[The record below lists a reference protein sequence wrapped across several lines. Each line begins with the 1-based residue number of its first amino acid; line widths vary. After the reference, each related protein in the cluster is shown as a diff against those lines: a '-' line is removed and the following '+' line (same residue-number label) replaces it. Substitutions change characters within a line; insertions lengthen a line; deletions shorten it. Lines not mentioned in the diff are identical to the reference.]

1 MLWAEITNKNNDF
14 CPSAYIGI
22 GIILKERK
30 TKMAKNKGKDPLNST
45 FLEKVMYGV
54 GDAGGAM
61 ILTFPGSYLTLYY
74 TDSVGMAVAFVGTM
88 LLVCR
93 LLDGLSDILMGVL
106 IDRTHTKWG
115 KARPWF
121 ALSVIPLAL
130 SFIALFMMPKNLTIV
145 GQRAYAYVTYF
156 LLTVVFYTINNVSYH
171 AMLQRF
177 SLTAKDRGTVSA
189 VRSFLCVVFAAGLS
203 IATPILIPKFGGEA
217 SQTTWTTLVLIFGGI
232 STLCLLITACG
243 IKEKLPAIAKAP
255 DTEEAKQASK
265 DETRTAVKTLLRCPY
280 FYIAGAISLVWF
292 TSFNMTGINY
302 YYARDVLGD
311 GELASIL
318 SIVSMMP
325 MLVAMP
331 FVPMLFNKLGKR
343 KTVVAG
349 LSIGAIASLCILINP
364 HSIAVNAVCLVIK
377 CIGGA
382 PLMAAVATLAGDVT
396 DYNQMRTGIRSEG
409 ATTSVYSVGVKL
421 GTGLGGAIVAWAL
434 AIGRYDATLAVQPA
448 SATSA
453 MIVTLCVIPAI
464 LYAIGAILMFRWDLE
479 KYQPEIEAFM
489 KKQETVTTE

>member
-1 MLWAEITNKNNDF
+1 MARTNKV
-14 CPSAYIGI
+14 
-22 GIILKERK
+22 
-30 TKMAKNKGKDPLNST
+30 KDPLKST

-74 TDSVGMAVAFVGTM
+74 TDSVGMAAAFVGTM

-106 IDRTHTKWG
+106 IDRTHTRWG

-121 ALSVIPLAL
+121 VLSILPLVL
-130 SFIALFMMPKNLTIV
+130 SFIALFCMPKNLSAG
-145 GQRAYAYVTYF
+145 GQKAYAYTTYF
-156 LLTVVFYTINNVSYH
+156 LMTVVFYTINNVSYH

-177 SLTAKDRGTVSA
+177 SLSAADRGTVSA

-203 IATPILIPKFGGEA
+203 IATPLLIPKFGGES
-217 SQTTWTTLVLIFGGI
+217 SQHTWTMLVLIFGAI
-232 STLCLLITACG
+232 STVCLLITAFG
-243 IKEKLPAIAKAP
+243 IKEKLSAMEPSDAAPAAKKAG
-255 DTEEAKQASK
+255 TEESK
-265 DETRTAVKTLLRCPY
+265 AAVKMLLKCPY
-280 FYIAGAISLVWF
+280 FYIAGVISLVWF

-302 YYARDVLGD
+302 YYARDILGD
-311 GELASIL
+311 GELTSIL

-343 KTVVAG
+343 KTVMIG
-349 LSIGAIASLCILINP
+349 LCIGAAAYLCIMINP
-364 HSIAVNAVCLVIK
+364 ASIVVNAVCLVIK

-396 DYNQMRTGIRSEG
+396 DYNQMKTGIRSEG
-409 ATTSVYSVGVKL
+409 ATTSIYSVGVKL
-421 GTGLGGAIVAWAL
+421 GTGLGGAVVAWAL
-434 AIGRYDATLAVQPA
+434 AICGYSAALSVQPD
-448 SATSA
+448 SAKTA
-453 MIVTLCVIPAI
+453 MIVTMSVIPAV
-464 LYAIGAILMFRWDLE
+464 LYAIGALLMSRWDLE
-479 KYQPEIEAFM
+479 KYQDQVREFLTA
-489 KKQETVTTE
+489 QGAGTDA

>member
-1 MLWAEITNKNNDF
+1 MLNNLYEFSFAPVMIETEQIGKFGEVRNMKKEKN
-14 CPSAYIGI
+14 
-22 GIILKERK
+22 
-30 TKMAKNKGKDPLNST
+30 PLTST
-45 FLEKVMYGV
+45 FAEKLMYGV

-61 ILTFPGSYLTLYY
+61 LLTFPGSYLTLYY

-93 LLDGLSDILMGVL
+93 LLDGISDILMGIL
-106 IDRTHTKWG
+106 IDRTYTKWG

-121 ALSVIPLAL
+121 VLSVIPLAL
-130 SFIALFMMPKNLTIV
+130 SFLALFMMPENLSSS
-145 GQRAYAYVTYF
+145 GQQIYAYVTYF
-156 LLTVVFYTINNVSYH
+156 LLTVAFYTINNVAYH

-177 SLTAKDRGTVSA
+177 SLTAADRGTVSA

-203 IATPILIPKFGGEA
+203 IATPILIPILGGEE
-217 SQTTWTTLVLIFGGI
+217 SQQTWTTLVLIFGGI
-232 STLCLLITACG
+232 STICLLITAIG
-243 IKEKLPAIAKAP
+243 IKEKLPALKLNDATAKKESKE
-255 DTEEAKQASK
+255 DTQK
-265 DETRTAVKTLLRCPY
+265 AVKILLRCPY

-311 GELASIL
+311 GELASVL

-325 MLVAMP
+325 MLIAMP
-331 FVPMLFNKLGKR
+331 FVPVLFNKLGKR
-343 KTVVAG
+343 KTVMIG
-349 LSIGAIASLCILINP
+349 LIIGAVASLCILIDP
-364 HSIAVNAVCLVIK
+364 HSVVINAVFLVIK

-421 GTGLGGAIVAWAL
+421 GTGLGGAVVAWAL
-434 AIGRYDATLAVQPA
+434 AVGHYDANLAVQPA
-448 SATSA
+448 SATTA
-453 MIVTLCVIPAI
+453 MIVTLCVIPAV
-464 LYAIGAILMFRWDLE
+464 LYIIGAVLMSYWDLE
-479 KYQPEIEAFM
+479 KYQDEIQAFM
-489 KKQETVTTE
+489 EKTRAAGE

>member
-1 MLWAEITNKNNDF
+1 MKQNKVRA
-14 CPSAYIGI
+14 P
-22 GIILKERK
+22 LK
-30 TKMAKNKGKDPLNST
+30 ST
-45 FLEKVMYGV
+45 FAEKLMYGV

-61 ILTFPGSYLTLYY
+61 ILTFPGSFLTLYY
-74 TDSVGMAVAFVGTM
+74 TDSIGMAVGFVGTM

-121 ALSVIPLAL
+121 ALSIIPLAL
-130 SFIALFMMPKNLTIV
+130 SFLALFMMPKDLSV
-145 GQRAYAYVTYF
+145 SGQRVYAYVTYF

-177 SLTAKDRGTVSA
+177 SLTASDRGTVSA

-203 IATPILIPKFGGEA
+203 IATPLLIPAFGGEA
-217 SQTTWTTLVLIFGGI
+217 NQGTWTKLVLIFGGI
-232 STLCLLITACG
+232 ATVCLLITAFG
-243 IKEKLPAIAKAP
+243 IKEKLPAAAESKGAPKASI
-255 DTEEAKQASK
+255 EETK
-265 DETRTAVKTLLRCPY
+265 TALKTLLRCPY
-280 FYIAGAISLVWF
+280 FYLAGAISLVWF

-302 YYARDVLGD
+302 YYAREILGD
-311 GELASIL
+311 GELASVL

-325 MLVAMP
+325 MLVVMP
-331 FVPMLFNKLGKR
+331 FIPLLFGKLGKR
-343 KTVVAG
+343 RTVMYG
-349 LSIGAIASLCILINP
+349 LLIGAAASLCILIDP
-364 HSIAVNAVCLVIK
+364 HNVAINAVCLVIK

-421 GTGLGGAIVAWAL
+421 GTGLGGAVVAWAL
-434 AIGRYDATLAVQPA
+434 AIGHYDPALSVQPGSAA
-448 SATSA
+448 SA
-453 MIVTLCVIPAI
+453 MVVTLCVIPAI
-464 LYAIGAILMFRWDLE
+464 LYIIGALLMSRWDLE
-479 KYQPEIEAFM
+479 KYQPEIQAFM
-489 KKQETVTTE
+489 ENQKTMETK